1 MQYFIQQLNK
11 HKQEIVKQVLI
22 NVDLGIE
29 IIRWKHQYL
38 IQTAVSTFN

>member
-1 MQYFIQQLNK
+1 MCYSIVMQYFIQQLNK

-29 IIRWKHQYL
+29 IIR
-38 IQTAVSTFN
+38 